1 MKIFLAA
8 TNNGMTRAQ
17 KAEVIAKYSPK
28 YILETF
34 YEGEKAC
41 LEAIKIV
48 GKKNFLLDSGAFSY
62 MNGKQISKNDMDIYV
77 RKYIRFICQYEVPYF
92 FEMDVDKIFG
102 LETVESWRKQIEI
115 QTGKKCIPVW
125 HKQRGVEYWKKMC
138 RNYDYIAIGGLVL
151 GAKKQEYPSYKKLVE
166 YAAIRGIKVHGLGF
180 TKTKI
185 LKEYMIKGFSLNDEF
200 LKNNGESPYFEEL
213 LARIREIRSSEKVFW
228 RKVLDI
234 YATSIDYNPKD
245 KLSINFFKTVQN
257 KIHFAAHGL
266 TAYI

>member
-1 MKIFLAA
+1 MKIFLAG

-185 LKEYMIKGFSLNDEF
+185 LKEYPFYSVDSSSWVMGAVMGKQKHLFENGIITIQKIDTKGKRLDTNK
-200 LKNNGESPYFEEL
+200 LCAHN
-213 LARIREIRSSEKVFW
+213 LAQW
-228 RKVLDI
+228 VLYQKYMDGVNI
-234 YATSIDYNPKD
+234 WTKPK
-245 KLSINFFKTVQN
+245 
-257 KIHFAAHGL
+257 KI
-266 TAYI
+266 